1 MLLLWAMLHK
11 SVNKTAM
18 FAVQLLFKR
27 SCFRTNKKRVL
38 RFKGEIKKEGGQ
50 LLNLNGLEV

>member
-11 SVNKTAM
+11 SVSKTAT

-27 SCFRTNKKRVL
+27 VL
-38 RFKGEIKKEGGQ
+38 LQDK
-50 LLNLNGLEV
+50 